1 MKNRLVNRPAQ
12 SFQSPTGRRH
22 GQQEH
27 FLTAPSSP
35 ESSHSRERNPK
46 FTPLRAKLKA
56 SKTPKELMSHLHQA
70 CKKSQVDQSVFG
82 AAMQTCKARNWWE
95 TLLEVHDLR
104 CQNNDLKM
112 GFMESSMFIDAL
124 FACLKSLKNN
134 YESEATLS
142 ARQRQALTLAKQTWR
157 NLPPPLNETN
167 VHAAQGS
174 AWKLCL
180 AIGPLAFPYGM
191 EVLAWSKTKKYS
203 KDIISYTALL
213 SFFEQNGRQET
224 VDEMLRKAVA
234 VDKLTLDEVV
244 LGR

>member
-1 MKNRLVNRPAQ
+1 
-12 SFQSPTGRRH
+12 
-22 GQQEH
+22 
-27 FLTAPSSP
+27 
-35 ESSHSRERNPK
+35 
-46 FTPLRAKLKA
+46 
-56 SKTPKELMSHLHQA
+56 
-70 CKKSQVDQSVFG
+70 
-82 AAMQTCKARNWWE
+82 
-95 TLLEVHDLR
+95 
-104 CQNNDLKM
+104 
-112 GFMESSMFIDAL
+112 MFIDAL

-244 LGR
+244 LGRWSTWQARHTIGGG